1 MKCQTEKV
9 YYSYV
14 ESKKKINQMNK
25 VKQKQSHRYREQVS
39 CYQRVV
45 GWAKWVKGVNCMV
58 MIDVTTCG
66 GHHFLVYIDVGL

>member
-1 MKCQTEKV
+1 
-9 YYSYV
+9 
-14 ESKKKINQMNK
+14 MNK